1 MSSIRRISRHAFTL
15 IELLVVIAIIAILAG
30 MLLPALAKGKIKA
43 QETRSRSN
51 MRQLGLAFQMFIED
65 NDNIFPGTYGGTTT
79 NNMWLNYQNPGS
91 SLLVPYLGGNQD
103 ALFTF
108 LQCPLDRNAINRAY
122 KYSFS
127 MNNNLSLVRL
137 STINDPKTMA
147 VLGEEADGNA
157 AQEATVAGEV
167 TINDPYWLVGYNA
180 GTGLCTPDV
189 LTIRHGRDRSTNS
202 PSADVLFAD
211 WHVGRLSRQDGKD
224 PRYVHVPLNAAGTP
238 ER

>member
-1 MSSIRRISRHAFTL
+1 MSSERRISQRAFTL

-30 MLLPALAKGKIKA
+30 MLLPALARGKIKA

-65 NDNIFPGTYGGTTT
+65 HDSIFPGTYGGATT
-79 NNMWLNYQNPGS
+79 NEMWLNYNNPGA
-91 SLLVPYLGGNQD
+91 SLLVPYLGGSQD

-108 LQCPLDRNAINRAY
+108 LQCPLDKNAINRAY

-127 MNNNLSLVRL
+127 MNNNLSQKRL
-137 STINDPKTMA
+137 SSINDPKTMA

-157 AQEATVAGEV
+157 VQEKTVAGEV
-167 TINDPYWLVGYNA
+167 TINDPYWLVSYNA

-189 LTIRHGRDRSTNS
+189 LTIRHGKDKETNS

-224 PRYVHVPLNAAGTP
+224 PRYVHLPLNEAGTP